1 MPKHPAPQAD
11 SLATSPTG
19 SETRISFDLAD
30 VLSADEIEKFKAAAA
45 AANAPNL
52 TEHFLDLTL
61 RHERAA

>member
-1 MPKHPAPQAD
+1 MPKQSAPPAD
-11 SLATSPTG
+11 SLSTSPTG

-30 VLSADEIEKFKAAAA
+30 VLSPDEIEKFKAAAKA
-45 AANAPNL
+45 ADAPNL